1 MATSPN
7 ETELPTVTVT
17 AQALKPNRE
26 ITGPFGS
33 SVSTAIPEVTAPAQ
47 TGMAAVQTD
56 GPRVSVTDDT
66 VKGDRGFSE
75 ARQARDARALRED
88 SGILV
93 GIGAAINT
101 WDTTRLIKRLGR
113 PTFEDDTP
121 INQHEYLEN
130 TPIVLTEDER
140 EYFLDVGRGVKSAQY
155 AMDQII
161 DRRQAAAVVGD
172 HPIVGLA
179 TAFVDPLWL
188 AVPPAL
194 RLGKT
199 APKVGRAISGASAG
213 ALAAG
218 VTATGEGP
226 VSDTE
231 IALSLVLNSAVGAAL
246 YKPGKGLVRADADFP
261 TKAVDDALAA
271 AEHGAQAAM
280 KPRYRLVEPEKWE
293 EVDIPEQPAKFEFQ
307 EIRSPELDNAKP
319 GYSYKNKK
327 FSVEFDNPLDKA
339 AYILAGK
346 GESKAHQAIL
356 DWAMQ
361 VSGLTDAQLISRG
374 EAIRADL
381 KARAKTSPGGKLHA
395 GPSPLEYKP
404 RVKRVKIADAVPA
417 RKERRKVA
425 DAKWEEVPQELQ
437 PGAVNTEPKAVVQ
450 AVETA
455 LVQESRARG
464 LGAKL
469 MWNMHKTMQ
478 SFGAVGK
485 KVADILYD
493 NNSDL
498 GITSVEA
505 HREAILSNLRTKQF
519 EYEDLLRQEMAAQG
533 ASLWKMVNPLTSRE
547 AYATQARIERE
558 VQRELFRREQF
569 QRQGTPLTRDGV
581 NPKIAAMADKLD
593 ELHKS
598 ALAEMKA
605 AGVDGAENVLERAG
619 YMNRKWNSAKIDD
632 TITRLEKLGLT
643 REQAHAK
650 VVGLVSLALRRA
662 NSMDRKLADQVG
674 QAIVDRALRKGYF
687 EDSVFNAPAGEG
699 QLKELRDI
707 LKEAKM
713 PHDDIERAL
722 NVLRVASDDAGKAGY
737 MKHRMD
743 LDYRAT
749 MRIGSENI
757 SIMDLIDSRVST
769 IVDQYVQQVAT
780 NAAFARKGLRKRSDI
795 EALREEL
802 LHDVPLERRKEAAE
816 LFDNT
821 IAHYRG
827 DPAGAKVNDKFR
839 LMQSYG
845 RAISLAWSGL
855 WQMTEYATA
864 MGEYGLAKTLK
875 YAVQEIP
882 GFKSLMK
889 PDRDTA
895 RSLNTVLADHS
906 SASLRLR
913 PFIARFE
920 DGYEMDVGNALQLS
934 AQSWG
939 QMIPY
944 ANAMKFVHH
953 HQARIVGNLIL
964 DRVEQA
970 AHGNAKARE
979 ALAKYGLGLHVMD
992 KLAAEIKAKGFDV
1005 DRWDDAIWAEVRPAF
1020 AKMMDAA
1027 VLKGRLGDIPA
1038 FAAFDPVGKFVFTY
1052 RTFALTAHNK
1062 VLAGGIERNGAAAVG
1077 LVLMYQMPL
1086 ALAAVQAQS
1095 VIRGEGVL
1103 ESDDLVKKALGQMG
1117 GLGLFSEPL
1126 KWATG
1131 ESNAVGAPGLIPID
1145 RGVKL
1150 FKSGINLDT
1159 EQGASTA
1166 LTMLPVI
1173 SAVPFIR
1180 GMAQQIKE

>member
-1 MATSPN
+1 MGTTQN
-7 ETELPTVTVT
+7 VT
-17 AQALKPNRE
+17 APAIKLDRK

-33 SVSTAIPEVTAPAQ
+33 SVNTAIPEVTDPALL
-47 TGMAAVQTD
+47 GGAVQSD
-56 GPRVSVTDDT
+56 GPRVSVTDET
-66 VKGDRGFSE
+66 VKGDRGFAE
-75 ARQARDARALRED
+75 ARQARDARAQRED
-88 SGILV
+88 SGILA

-101 WDTTRLIKRLGR
+101 WDTTRLIKRIGR
-113 PTFEDDTP
+113 PTFDYDTP
-121 INQHEYLEN
+121 INQHEYLEH
-130 TPIVLTEDER
+130 TPLVLTEDER

-155 AMDQII
+155 AMDQIT
-161 DRRQAAAVVGD
+161 DRRQAAAVLGD
-172 HPIVGLA
+172 HPVVGLA
-179 TAFVDPLWL
+179 TSFADPLWL
-188 AVPPAL
+188 VVPPAM
-194 RLGKT
+194 RLGKV
-199 APKVGRAISGASAG
+199 APKVGRVISGVAAG
-213 ALAAG
+213 ALGAG
-218 VTATGEGP
+218 VTAAGEGP

-231 IALSLVLNSAVGAAL
+231 IALSLVLNSAAGAAL

-261 TKAVDDALAA
+261 TKAVDDVLAA
-271 AEHGAQAAM
+271 AEQGAQASV

-319 GYSYKNKK
+319 GYSYKGKK
-327 FSVEFDNPLDKA
+327 FAVEFDNPLDKA
-339 AYILAGK
+339 AYIAAGNSN
-346 GESKAHQAIL
+346 SKANQAIL
-356 DWAMQ
+356 DWAVQ
-361 VSGLTDAQLISRG
+361 TSGLTEAQLIGRG

-381 KARAKTSPGGKLHA
+381 KVRAKSSPEGKISA
-395 GPSPLEYKP
+395 GPSPFEFKP
-404 RVKRVKIADAVPA
+404 RVKQVKVADAVPA
-417 RKERRKVA
+417 RKERRKVQ
-425 DAKWEEVPQELQ
+425 DAKWEEVPKELQ
-437 PGAVNTEPKAVVQ
+437 PGAVNTDPAKVVAAVD
-450 AVETA
+450 TA
-455 LVQESRARG
+455 LGQESRARG

-478 SFGAVGK
+478 GFGAVGK

-498 GITSVEA
+498 GITSMES
-505 HREAILSNLRTKQF
+505 HREAILSNLRTHQF
-519 EYEDLLRQEMAAQG
+519 EYEDMMRQAMSAEG

-547 AYATQARIERE
+547 AYAVQGRIERE
-558 VQRELFRREQF
+558 VQRELFRREQLT
-569 QRQGTPLTRDGV
+569 RQGSPITTEGV
-581 NPKIAAMADKLD
+581 KPAIAAMADKLD
-593 ELHKS
+593 ELHKK

-605 AGVDGAENVLERAG
+605 AGVEGAENVLERPG
-619 YMNRKWNSAKIDD
+619 YLNRKWNSAKIDD

-643 REQAHAK
+643 REQARAK
-650 VVGLVSLALRRA
+650 VNGLVSLALRRA
-662 NSMDRKLADQVG
+662 NSMDTKLADKVG

-707 LKEAKM
+707 LKESKM
-713 PHDDIERAL
+713 PHDEIERAL

-749 MRIGSENI
+749 VRVGDESI
-757 SIMDLIDSRVST
+757 SIMDLIDGRVST

-780 NAAFARKGLRKRSDI
+780 NSAFARKGLRKRSDI

-802 LHDVPLERRKEAAE
+802 LHDVPLEQRKEAAE

-839 LMQSYG
+839 LLQSYG
-845 RAISLAWSGL
+845 RTISLAWSGL

-882 GFKSLMK
+882 GFKSLMR
-889 PDRDTA
+889 PDRKTA
-895 RSLNTVLADHS
+895 SSLNNVLAEHS
-906 SASLRLR
+906 SASMRLR

-920 DGYEMDVGNALQLS
+920 DGYEMDMGNALQLS
-934 AQSWG
+934 AQQWG
-939 QMIPY
+939 NMVPY

-953 HQARIVGNLIL
+953 HQASVVGNLIL
-964 DRVEQA
+964 DRLELA
-970 AHGNAKARE
+970 ANGNTKARE
-979 ALAKYGLGLHVMD
+979 ALAKYGIESPVMD

-1005 DRWDDAIWAEVRPAF
+1005 DAWDDAVWASVRPAF
-1020 AKMMDAA
+1020 WKMMDAS

-1038 FAAFDPVGKFVFTY
+1038 FAAFDPVGKFIFTY
-1052 RTFALTAHNK
+1052 RTFVLAAHNK
-1062 VLAGGIERNGAAAVG
+1062 VLAGGLERNGAAAVG
-1077 LVLMYQMPL
+1077 LMLMYQMPL

-1095 VIRGEGVL
+1095 VINGGGVL
-1103 ESDDLVKKALGQMG
+1103 SSDDLVKKAVGQMG
-1117 GLGLFSEPL
+1117 GIGMFSEPF

-1131 ESNAVGAPGLIPID
+1131 ESNSVGAPGLIPID

-1150 FKSGINLDT
+1150 FQSAANLDAA
-1159 EQGASTA
+1159 QGGSTA
-1166 LTMLPVI
+1166 LTMMPVI

>member
-1 MATSPN
+1 MATTPN
-7 ETELPTVTVT
+7 VTELPTVTAT
-17 AQALKPNRE
+17 ATALKPNRE

-33 SVSTAIPEVTAPAQ
+33 SVNTAIPEVTDPALL
-47 TGMAAVQTD
+47 GGAVKSD
-56 GPRVSVTDDT
+56 GHRVPVTDET

-75 ARQARDARALRED
+75 ARQARDARAQRED
-88 SGILV
+88 SGILA
-93 GIGAAINT
+93 GIGAAVNT
-101 WDTTRLIKRLGR
+101 WDTARLIKRLGR
-113 PTFEDDTP
+113 PTFDGDTP
-121 INQHEYLEN
+121 INQHEYLEH
-130 TPIVLTEDER
+130 TPLVLTEDER

-155 AMDQII
+155 AMDQIT
-161 DRRQAAAVVGD
+161 DRRQAAAVLGD
-172 HPIVGLA
+172 HPVVGLA
-179 TAFVDPLWL
+179 TSFADPLWL
-188 AVPPAL
+188 AVPPAV
-194 RLGKT
+194 RFGKV
-199 APKVGRAISGASAG
+199 APVAGRVISGVTAG
-213 ALAAG
+213 ALGAG
-218 VTATGEGP
+218 VTAAGEGP

-231 IALSLVLNSAVGAAL
+231 IALSLVLNSAAGAAL
-246 YKPGKGLVRADADFP
+246 YKPGKGLVRADTDFP
-261 TKAVDDALAA
+261 NKAVDDVLAA
-271 AEHGAQAAM
+271 AEKGAQASV

-319 GYSYKNKK
+319 GYSYQDKK
-327 FSVEFDNPLDKA
+327 FAVEFDNPLDKA
-339 AYILAGK
+339 AYIVAGK
-346 GESKAHQAIL
+346 GKSKAHQAIL
-356 DWAMQ
+356 DWAVR
-361 VSGLTDAQLISRG
+361 VSGLTEAQLIARG

-381 KARAKTSPGGKLHA
+381 KARAKSSPEGKISA
-395 GPSPLEYKP
+395 GPSPFKYKP
-404 RVKRVKIADAVPA
+404 RVQRVKVADAVPA
-417 RKERRKVA
+417 RKERRKVQ

-455 LVQESRARG
+455 LGQESRARG

-469 MWNMHKTMQ
+469 MWNLHKTMQ
-478 SFGAVGK
+478 GFGAVGK

-498 GITSVEA
+498 GITSVES

-533 ASLWKMVNPLTSRE
+533 ASLWKMLNPFTSRE
-547 AYATQARIERE
+547 AYAVQARIERE

-569 QRQGTPLTRDGV
+569 QRQGIPLTTEGV

-593 ELHKS
+593 ELHKQ

-605 AGVDGAENVLERAG
+605 AGVEGAENVLERAG
-619 YMNRKWNSAKIDD
+619 YMNRKWSSAKIDD
-632 TITRLEKLGLT
+632 TIARLVKQGLT

-650 VVGLVSLALRRA
+650 VTGLVSLALRRA
-662 NSMDRKLADQVG
+662 NSMDQKLADQVG

-687 EDSVFNAPAGEG
+687 EDAVFNAPAGEG

-707 LKEAKM
+707 LKESKM
-713 PHDDIERAL
+713 PHDEIERAL

-780 NAAFARKGLRKRSDI
+780 NSAFARKGLRKRSDI

-802 LHDVPLERRKEAAE
+802 LHDVPLEKRKEAAD

-821 IAHYRG
+821 VAHYRG

-839 LMQSYG
+839 LLQSYG
-845 RAISLAWSGL
+845 RTISLAWSGL

-864 MGEYGLAKTLK
+864 IGEYGLAKTLK
-875 YAVQEIP
+875 YAAQEIP
-882 GFKSLMK
+882 GFKSLMR

-895 RSLNTVLADHS
+895 RSLNNVLAEHS
-906 SASLRLR
+906 SASMRLR

-920 DGYEMDVGNALQLS
+920 DGYEMDMGNALQLS

-939 QMIPY
+939 QMVPY

-953 HQARIVGNLIL
+953 HQARVVGNLIL
-964 DRVEQA
+964 DRVEMA
-970 AHGNAKARE
+970 AKGNTKARE
-979 ALAKYGLGLHVMD
+979 ALEKYGLGLHVMD

-1005 DRWDDAIWAEVRPAF
+1005 DQWDDAVWAEVRPAF

-1038 FAAFDPVGKFVFTY
+1038 FAAFDPVGKFIFTY
-1052 RTFALTAHNK
+1052 RTFVLAAHNK
-1062 VLAGGIERNGAAAVG
+1062 VLAGGLERNGAAAVG

-1095 VIRGEGVL
+1095 VIRGEGTL
-1103 ESDDLVKKALGQMG
+1103 DSDDLVKKAIGQMG

-1150 FKSGINLDT
+1150 FQSGINLDAG
-1159 EQGASTA
+1159 QGASTA

-1173 SAVPFIR
+1173 SAIPFIR

>member
-1 MATSPN
+1 MATTPN

-17 AQALKPNRE
+17 APALKPNRE

-33 SVSTAIPEVTAPAQ
+33 SVNTAIPEVTDPALL
-47 TGMAAVQTD
+47 GGAVQSD
-56 GPRVSVTDDT
+56 GPRVSVTDET

-75 ARQARDARALRED
+75 ARQARDARAQRED

-101 WDTTRLIKRLGR
+101 WDTTRLVKRLGR
-113 PTFEDDTP
+113 PTFDDDTP

-130 TPIVLTEDER
+130 TPLVLTEDER

-155 AMDQII
+155 AMDQIT
-161 DRRQAAAVVGD
+161 DRRQAVAVMGD
-172 HPIVGLA
+172 HPVVGLVTSFA
-179 TAFVDPLWL
+179 DPLWL

-194 RLGKT
+194 RLGKV
-199 APKVGRAISGASAG
+199 APKAGRVISGVTAG
-213 ALAAG
+213 ALGAG
-218 VTATGEGP
+218 VTAAGEGP

-231 IALSLVLNSAVGAAL
+231 IALSLVLNSAAGAAL

-261 TKAVDDALAA
+261 TKAVDDVLAA
-271 AEHGAQAAM
+271 AEQGAQASV
-280 KPRYRLVEPEKWE
+280 KPRYRLVEAEKWE

-319 GYSYKNKK
+319 GYSYQSKK
-327 FSVEFDNPLDKA
+327 FAVEFDNPLDKA
-339 AYILAGK
+339 AYIVAGK
-346 GESKAHQAIL
+346 SKAHQAIL
-356 DWAMQ
+356 DWAVQ
-361 VSGLTDAQLISRG
+361 TSGLTEAQLIGRG

-381 KARAKTSPGGKLHA
+381 KVRAKSSPEGKISA
-395 GPSPLEYKP
+395 GPSPFEFKP
-404 RVKRVKIADAVPA
+404 RVKQVKVADAVPA
-417 RKERRKVA
+417 RKERRKVQ

-455 LVQESRARG
+455 LGQESRARG

-469 MWNMHKTMQ
+469 MYNMHKTMQ
-478 SFGAVGK
+478 GFGAVGK

-493 NNSDL
+493 NNSDP
-498 GITSVEA
+498 GITSVES

-519 EYEDLLRQEMAAQG
+519 EYEDLMRQEMAAQG
-533 ASLWKMVNPLTSRE
+533 ASLFKMVNPLTSRE
-547 AYATQARIERE
+547 AYAVQARIERE

-569 QRQGTPLTRDGV
+569 QRQGLPLTTEGV

-593 ELHKS
+593 ELHKQ
-598 ALAEMKA
+598 ALSEMKA
-605 AGVDGAENVLERAG
+605 AGVEGAENVLERAG

-632 TITRLEKLGLT
+632 TIARLEKQGLT

-650 VVGLVSLALRRA
+650 VTGLVSLALRRA
-662 NSMDRKLADQVG
+662 NSMDKKLADQVG

-707 LKEAKM
+707 LKESKM
-713 PHDDIERAL
+713 PHDEIERAL

-780 NAAFARKGLRKRSDI
+780 NSAFARKGLRKRSDI

-802 LHDVPLERRKEAAE
+802 LHDVPMEKRKEAAD

-821 IAHYRG
+821 MAYYRG

-839 LMQSYG
+839 LLQSYG
-845 RAISLAWSGL
+845 RTISLAWSGL
-855 WQMTEYATA
+855 WQMIEYAIA
-864 MGEYGLAKTLK
+864 MCEYGLVKTLK
-875 YAVQEIP
+875 YAAQEMP
-882 GFKSLMK
+882 GFKSLMR
-889 PDRDTA
+889 PDRETA
-895 RSLNTVLADHS
+895 RSLNNVLAEHS

-920 DGYEMDVGNALQLS
+920 DGYEMDMGNALQLS

-939 QMIPY
+939 QMVPY

-953 HQARIVGNLIL
+953 HQARVVGNLIL
-964 DRVEQA
+964 DRVEMA
-970 AHGNAKARE
+970 AKGNTKARE
-979 ALAKYGLGLHVMD
+979 ALEKYGLGLHVMD

-1005 DRWDDAIWAEVRPAF
+1005 DQWDDAVWAEVRPAF
-1020 AKMMDAA
+1020 AKMMDAS

-1038 FAAFDPVGKFVFTY
+1038 FAAFDPVGKFIFTY
-1052 RTFALTAHNK
+1052 RTFVLVAHNK
-1062 VLAGGIERNGAAAVG
+1062 VLAGGLERNGAAAVG

-1103 ESDDLVKKALGQMG
+1103 ESDDLVKKAIGQMG

-1150 FKSGINLDT
+1150 FQSGINLDA

-1166 LTMLPVI
+1166 LTMMPVI

>member
-1 MATSPN
+1 M
-7 ETELPTVTVT
+7 ETLPTVNVT
-17 AQALKPNRE
+17 AKAMPAVDTNIR
-26 ITGPFGS
+26 GPFGS
-33 SVSTAIPEVTAPAQ
+33 
-47 TGMAAVQTD
+47 AVQGPIPDVPEPAFGSEVAAQD
-56 GPRVSVTDDT
+56 GPRVPGAAAFTDT
-66 VKGDRGFSE
+66 GAG
-75 ARQARDARALRED
+75 ARADRAMRED
-88 SGILV
+88 SSILV
-93 GIGAAINT
+93 GIGAAITT

-113 PTFEDDTP
+113 PTFDEDTP
-121 INQHEYLEN
+121 INQYEAFEHVD
-130 TPIVLTEDER
+130 IVLTDDER
-140 EYFLDVGRGVKSAQY
+140 EYVQKVGKGIKSFPW
-155 AMDQII
+155 AMEQVR
-161 DRRQAAAVVGD
+161 DRRMAASVLGD
-172 HPIVGLA
+172 HEVAGIA
-179 TAFVDPLWL
+179 TSFIDPMWL
-188 AVPPAL
+188 VVPSAPAL
-194 RLGKT
+194 RLKN
-199 APKVGRAISGASAG
+199 APRLSRVASGVLAG
-213 ALAAG
+213 ALGAA
-218 VTATGEGP
+218 VTAAGEGP
-226 VSDTE
+226 VSDQE
-231 IALSLVLNSAVGAAL
+231 IALSFVLNSAAGAAF
-246 YKPGKGLVRADADFP
+246 YKPGKGFVKAADDFP
-261 TKAVDDALAA
+261 TKAVDDVLAA
-271 AEHGAQAAM
+271 AEQSTAAAQ

-319 GYSYKNKK
+319 GYSYQSKK
-327 FSVEFDNPLDKA
+327 FAVEFENPLDKA

-346 GESKAHQAIL
+346 GESNARQAIL
-356 DWAMQ
+356 DWAVQ
-361 VSGLTDAQLISRG
+361 TSGLTEQQLIRRG

-381 KARAKTSPGGKLHA
+381 KVRAKSSPEGKINA
-395 GPSPLEYKP
+395 GPSPFEFKP
-404 RVKRVKIADAVPA
+404 RVKQVKVADAVPA
-417 RKERRKVA
+417 SKARRKVQ

-437 PGAVNTEPKAVVQ
+437 PGAVNTDHAKVVAAVD
-450 AVETA
+450 TA
-455 LVQESRARG
+455 LSQESRSRG

-478 SFGAVGK
+478 GFGTVGK

-498 GITSVEA
+498 GITSMES
-505 HREAILSNLRTKQF
+505 HREAILSNLRTQQF
-519 EYEDLLRQEMAAQG
+519 EYEDMMRQAMAAEG

-547 AYATQARIERE
+547 AYAVQARIERE

-569 QRQGTPLTRDGV
+569 TRQGIPITTEGV
-581 NPKIAAMADKLD
+581 KPAIAAMADKLD
-593 ELHKS
+593 ELHKK

-605 AGVDGAENVLERAG
+605 AGVEGAENVLERPG
-619 YMNRKWNSAKIDD
+619 YLNRKWNSAKIDN
-632 TITRLEKLGLT
+632 TIERLEKLGLS

-650 VVGLVSLALRRA
+650 VTGLVSLALRRA
-662 NSMDRKLADQVG
+662 NSMDAKIADQVG

-687 EDSVFNAPAGEG
+687 EDSVFNAPAGDG

-707 LKEAKM
+707 LKESKM
-713 PHDDIERAL
+713 PHDEIERAM

-749 MRIGSENI
+749 MRIGGEDFSV
-757 SIMDLIDSRVST
+757 MDLIDGRVST

-780 NAAFARKGLRKRSDI
+780 NSAFARKGLRKRSDI
-795 EALREEL
+795 GALREEL

-839 LMQSYG
+839 LLQSYG
-845 RAISLAWSGL
+845 RTISLAWSGL
-855 WQMTEYATA
+855 WQLTEYATA

-875 YAVQEIP
+875 YAAQEMP
-882 GFKSLMK
+882 GFKQLMK

-895 RSLNTVLADHS
+895 RSLNNVLAEHS

-920 DGYEMDVGNALQLS
+920 DGYEMDMGNAMQLS
-934 AQSWG
+934 AQQWG
-939 QMIPY
+939 HMVPY

-953 HQARIVGNLIL
+953 HQARVVGNLIL
-964 DRVEQA
+964 DRLELA
-970 AHGNAKARE
+970 AKGNTKARK
-979 ALAKYGLGLHVMD
+979 ALAKYGIESPVMD

-1005 DRWDDAIWAEVRPAF
+1005 DAWDDAVWASVRPAF
-1020 AKMMDAA
+1020 GKMMDVS

-1038 FAAFDPVGKFVFTY
+1038 FAAFDPVGKFIFTY
-1052 RTFALTAHNK
+1052 RTFVLTAHNK
-1062 VLAGGIERNGAAAVG
+1062 VLAGGLERNGAAAVG
-1077 LVLMYQMPL
+1077 LALMYQLPL

-1095 VIRGEGVL
+1095 VIRGEGAL
-1103 ESDDLVKKALGQMG
+1103 EGDALVKKALGQMG

-1131 ESNAVGAPGLIPID
+1131 ESNSVGAPGLIPID

-1150 FKSGINLDT
+1150 FQSATNLDA

-1166 LTMLPVI
+1166 LTMMPVV

>member
-1 MATSPN
+1 MATAQN
-7 ETELPTVTVT
+7 VT
-17 AQALKPNRE
+17 APALKLDRK

-33 SVSTAIPEVTAPAQ
+33 SVNTGIPEVTAPALFGGAMQ
-47 TGMAAVQTD
+47 SD
-56 GPRVSVTDDT
+56 GPPVSVTDET

-75 ARQARDARALRED
+75 ARQARDARAQRED
-88 SGILV
+88 SGIMV

-113 PTFEDDTP
+113 PTFDDDTP

-130 TPIVLTEDER
+130 TPLVLTEDER

-155 AMDQII
+155 AMGQIT
-161 DRRQAAAVVGD
+161 DRRQAAAVMGD
-172 HPIVGLA
+172 HPVVGLA
-179 TAFVDPLWL
+179 TSFADPLWL

-194 RLGKT
+194 RLGKV
-199 APKVGRAISGASAG
+199 APKVGRVISGVTAG
-213 ALAAG
+213 ALGAG
-218 VTATGEGP
+218 VTAAGEGP

-231 IALSLVLNSAVGAAL
+231 IALSLVLNSAAGAAL

-261 TKAVDDALAA
+261 TKAVDDVLAA
-271 AEHGAQAAM
+271 AEQGAQASV

-319 GYSYKNKK
+319 GYSYQGKK
-327 FSVEFDNPLDKA
+327 FAVEFDNQLDKA
-339 AYILAGK
+339 AYIVAGNSN
-346 GESKAHQAIL
+346 SKANQAIL
-356 DWAMQ
+356 DWAVQ
-361 VSGLTDAQLISRG
+361 TSGLTEAQLIGRG

-381 KARAKTSPGGKLHA
+381 RVRAKSSPEGKISA
-395 GPSPLEYKP
+395 GPSPFEFKP
-404 RVKRVKIADAVPA
+404 RVKQVKVADAVPS
-417 RKERRKVA
+417 RKERRKVQ

-455 LVQESRARG
+455 LGQESRARG

-478 SFGAVGK
+478 GFGAVGK

-493 NNSDL
+493 NNADL
-498 GITSVEA
+498 GITSVES

-519 EYEDLLRQEMAAQG
+519 EYEDLMRQEMAAQG
-533 ASLWKMVNPLTSRE
+533 ASLFKMVNPLTSRE
-547 AYATQARIERE
+547 AYAVQARIERE

-569 QRQGTPLTRDGV
+569 QRQGLPLSTDGV

-593 ELHKS
+593 ELHKQ
-598 ALAEMKA
+598 ALSEMKA
-605 AGVDGAENVLERAG
+605 AGVDGADNVLERAG

-632 TITRLEKLGLT
+632 TIARLEKLGLT

-650 VVGLVSLALRRA
+650 VNGLVSLALRRA
-662 NSMDRKLADQVG
+662 NSMDQKLADQVG

-699 QLKELRDI
+699 QLKELRSI
-707 LKEAKM
+707 LKESKM
-713 PHDDIERAL
+713 PDDEIERAL

-749 MRIGSENI
+749 MRVGSENI

-780 NAAFARKGLRKRSDI
+780 NSAFARKGLRKRSDI
-795 EALREEL
+795 EALRDEL
-802 LHDVPLERRKEAAE
+802 LHDVPLEKRKEAAD

-821 IAHYRG
+821 VAHYRG

-839 LMQSYG
+839 LLQSYG
-845 RAISLAWSGL
+845 RTISLAWSGL

-875 YAVQEIP
+875 YASQEIP
-882 GFKSLMK
+882 GFKSLMR
-889 PDRDTA
+889 PDRKTA
-895 RSLNTVLADHS
+895 SSLNNVLAEHS
-906 SASLRLR
+906 SASMRLR

-920 DGYEMDVGNALQLS
+920 DGYEMDMGNALQLS

-939 QMIPY
+939 QIVPY

-953 HQARIVGNLIL
+953 HQADVVGNLIL
-964 DRVEQA
+964 DRVEMA
-970 AHGNAKARE
+970 AKGNTKARE
-979 ALAKYGLGLHVMD
+979 ALEKYGLGLHVMD
-992 KLAAEIKAKGFDV
+992 KLASEIKAKGFDV
-1005 DRWDDAIWAEVRPAF
+1005 DKWDDAVWAEVRPAF

-1027 VLKGRLGDIPA
+1027 VLRGRLGDIPA
-1038 FAAFDPVGKFVFTY
+1038 FAAFDQVGKFIFTY
-1052 RTFALTAHNK
+1052 RTFVLASHNK
-1062 VLAGGIERNGAAAVG
+1062 VLAGGLERNGAAAVG
-1077 LVLMYQMPL
+1077 LVLMYQLPL

-1095 VIRGEGVL
+1095 VINGSGVL
-1103 ESDDLVKKALGQMG
+1103 DSDDLVKKAIGQMG
-1117 GLGLFSEPL
+1117 GLGIFSEPL

-1150 FKSGINLDT
+1150 FQSGVNLDAK
-1159 EQGASTA
+1159 QGASTT
-1166 LTMLPVI
+1166 LTMMPVI

>member
-1 MATSPN
+1 VNA
-7 ETELPTVTVT
+7 
-17 AQALKPNRE
+17 
-26 ITGPFGS
+26 
-33 SVSTAIPEVTAPAQ
+33 AIPEVTAPALL
-47 TGMAAVQTD
+47 GGAVQSD
-56 GPRVSVTDDT
+56 GPPVPVTDET
-66 VKGDRGFSE
+66 VKGDRGFAE
-75 ARQARDARALRED
+75 ARQARDARAQQED
-88 SGILV
+88 SSILA

-113 PTFEDDTP
+113 PTFDDDTP
-121 INQHEYLEN
+121 INQHEYLEH
-130 TPIVLTEDER
+130 TPLVLTEDER

-155 AMDQII
+155 AMEQIT
-161 DRRQAAAVVGD
+161 DRRQAAAVLGD
-172 HPIVGLA
+172 HPVVGLVTSFA
-179 TAFVDPLWL
+179 DPLWL

-194 RLGKT
+194 RLGKV
-199 APKVGRAISGASAG
+199 APKVGRVISGVTAG
-213 ALAAG
+213 ALGAG
-218 VTATGEGP
+218 VTAAGEGP

-231 IALSLVLNSAVGAAL
+231 IALSLVLNSAAGAAL

-261 TKAVDDALAA
+261 TKAVDDVLVA
-271 AEHGAQAAM
+271 AEQGAQAAV

-293 EVDIPEQPAKFEFQ
+293 EVHIPEQPAKFEFQ
-307 EIRSPELDNAKP
+307 EIRSPELDNSKP
-319 GYSYKNKK
+319 GYSYQGKK
-327 FSVEFDNPLDKA
+327 FAVEFDNQLDKA
-339 AYILAGK
+339 AYIVAGNSN
-346 GESKAHQAIL
+346 SKANQAIL
-356 DWAMQ
+356 DWAVQ
-361 VSGLTDAQLISRG
+361 TSGMTEAQLIGRG
-374 EAIRADL
+374 KDIRADL
-381 KARAKTSPGGKLHA
+381 RMRAKSSPDGKISA
-395 GPSPLEYKP
+395 GPSPFEFKP
-404 RVKRVKIADAVPA
+404 RVKQVKVADAVPA
-417 RKERRKVA
+417 RKERRKVQ

-455 LVQESRARG
+455 LGQESRARG
-464 LGAKL
+464 LGSKL

-478 SFGAVGK
+478 GFGDVGK

-498 GITSVEA
+498 GITSVES
-505 HREAILSNLRTKQF
+505 HREAILSGLRTKQF
-519 EYEDLLRQEMAAQG
+519 EYEDLMRQEMAAQG
-533 ASLWKMVNPLTSRE
+533 ASLFKMVNPLTSRE
-547 AYATQARIERE
+547 AYKVQARIERE

-569 QRQGTPLTRDGV
+569 QRQGLPLDTAGV
-581 NPKIAAMADKLD
+581 NQKITAMADKLD
-593 ELHKS
+593 ELHKQ
-598 ALAEMKA
+598 ALSEMKA
-605 AGVDGAENVLERAG
+605 AGVEGADNVLERAG

-632 TITRLEKLGLT
+632 TIARLEKHGLT

-650 VVGLVSLALRRA
+650 VSSLVSLALRRA
-662 NSMDRKLADQVG
+662 NSMDTKLADQVG

-707 LKEAKM
+707 LKESAM
-713 PHDDIERAL
+713 PHDEIERAL

-749 MRIGSENI
+749 MRVGSENI

-780 NAAFARKGLRKRSDI
+780 NSAFARKGLRKRSDI
-795 EALREEL
+795 EALRDEL
-802 LHDVPLERRKEAAE
+802 LHDVPLEKRKEAAD

-839 LMQSYG
+839 LLQSYG
-845 RAISLAWSGL
+845 RTISLAWSGL

-875 YAVQEIP
+875 YAAQEIP
-882 GFKSLMK
+882 GFKSLMR
-889 PDRDTA
+889 PDRKTA
-895 RSLNTVLADHS
+895 SSLNNVLAEHS
-906 SASLRLR
+906 SASMRLR

-920 DGYEMDVGNALQLS
+920 DGYEMDMGNALQLS

-939 QMIPY
+939 QIVPY

-953 HQARIVGNLIL
+953 NQANVVGNLIL
-964 DRVEQA
+964 DRVEMA
-970 AHGNAKARE
+970 AKGNTKARE
-979 ALAKYGLGLHVMD
+979 ALEKYGLGLHVMD

-1005 DRWDDAIWAEVRPAF
+1005 DKWDDAVWAEVRPAF

-1027 VLKGRLGDIPA
+1027 VLRGRLGDIPA
-1038 FAAFDPVGKFVFTY
+1038 FAAFDQVGKFIFTY
-1052 RTFALTAHNK
+1052 RTFVLAAHNK
-1062 VLAGGIERNGAAAVG
+1062 VLAGGLERNGAAAVG
-1077 LVLMYQMPL
+1077 LMLMYQMPL

-1095 VIRGEGVL
+1095 VINGGGVL
-1103 ESDDLVKKALGQMG
+1103 SSDDLVKKAVGQMG
-1117 GLGLFSEPL
+1117 GLGMFSEPF

-1131 ESNAVGAPGLIPID
+1131 ESNSVGAPGLIPVD

-1150 FKSGINLDT
+1150 FQSGINLDA

>member
-1 MATSPN
+1 MATTPN

-17 AQALKPNRE
+17 APALKPNRE

-33 SVSTAIPEVTAPAQ
+33 SVNTAIPEVTDPALL
-47 TGMAAVQTD
+47 GGAAQAD
-56 GPRVSVTDDT
+56 GPRVAVTDET
-66 VKGDRGFSE
+66 VKGYKGFSE
-75 ARQARDARALRED
+75 ARQARDARAQRED
-88 SGILV
+88 SSVLV

-113 PTFEDDTP
+113 PTFDDDTP
-121 INQHEYLEN
+121 INQYEYLEN
-130 TPIVLTEDER
+130 TSLGLTEDER

-155 AMDQII
+155 AINQIT
-161 DRRQAAAVVGD
+161 DRRQAAAVLGD
-172 HPIVGLA
+172 HPVAGLV
-179 TAFVDPLWL
+179 TAFADPLWL
-188 AVPPAL
+188 AVPPAM
-194 RLGKT
+194 RLGRI
-199 APKVGRAISGASAG
+199 APVAGRAVSGAAAG
-213 ALAAG
+213 ALGAG
-218 VTATGEGP
+218 VTAAGEGP

-231 IALSLVLNSAVGAAL
+231 IALSLVLNSAAGAAF

-271 AEHGAQAAM
+271 AEQGAQAAV

-307 EIRSPELDNAKP
+307 EIRSLELDNANP
-319 GYSYKNKK
+319 GYSYQNKR
-327 FSVEFDNPLDKA
+327 FAVEFDNQLDKA
-339 AYILAGK
+339 AYIVAGNGK
-346 GESKAHQAIL
+346 SKAHQAIL
-356 DWAMQ
+356 DWAVQ
-361 VSGLTDAQLISRG
+361 TSGLTEAQLIGRG

-381 KARAKTSPGGKLHA
+381 KVRAKSSPEGRISA
-395 GPSPLEYKP
+395 GPSPFEFKP
-404 RVKRVKIADAVPA
+404 RVKRVQVADAVPA
-417 RKERRKVA
+417 RKERRKVQ

-437 PGAVNTEPKAVVQ
+437 PGVVSTEPKAVVQ

-455 LVQESRARG
+455 LGQESRARG

-478 SFGAVGK
+478 GFGAAGK

-519 EYEDLLRQEMAAQG
+519 EYEDLVRQEMAAQG
-533 ASLWKMVNPLTSRE
+533 ASLWKMVNPFTSRE
-547 AYATQARIERE
+547 AYAVQARIERE

-569 QRQGTPLTRDGV
+569 QRQGLPLTTEGV

-593 ELHKS
+593 ELHKK
-598 ALAEMKA
+598 ALSEMKA
-605 AGVDGAENVLERAG
+605 AGVEGAENVLERAG

-632 TITRLEKLGLT
+632 TIARLEKQGLT

-650 VVGLVSLALRRA
+650 VTGLVSLALRRA
-662 NSMDRKLADQVG
+662 NSMDQKLADQVG
-674 QAIVDRALRKGYF
+674 QAIVDRAMRKGYF

-707 LKEAKM
+707 LKESKM
-713 PHDDIERAL
+713 PHDEIERAL
-722 NVLRVASDDAGKAGY
+722 NVLRVASDDVGKAGY

-780 NAAFARKGLRKRSDI
+780 NSAFARKGLRKRSDI
-795 EALREEL
+795 EALRDEL
-802 LHDVPLERRKEAAE
+802 LHDVPMERRREAAE

-821 IAHYRG
+821 VAHYRG

-839 LMQSYG
+839 LLQSYG
-845 RAISLAWSGL
+845 RTISLAWSGL

-864 MGEYGLAKTLK
+864 MGEYGLVKTLK
-875 YAVQEIP
+875 YAAQEIP

-895 RSLNTVLADHS
+895 RSLNNVLAEHS
-906 SASLRLR
+906 MASLRLR

-920 DGYEMDVGNALQLS
+920 DGYEMDMGNALQLS
-934 AQSWG
+934 AQTWG
-939 QMIPY
+939 HMVPY
-944 ANAMKFVHH
+944 ANAMKYVHH
-953 HQARIVGNLIL
+953 HQARVVGNLIL
-964 DRVEQA
+964 DRVELA
-970 AHGNAKARE
+970 AKGNSKARE
-979 ALAKYGLGLHVMD
+979 ALAKYGLESPVMD

-1005 DRWDDAIWAEVRPAF
+1005 DRWDDAVWAEVRPAF
-1020 AKMMDAA
+1020 AKMMDAS
-1027 VLKGRLGDIPA
+1027 VLKGRLGDVPA
-1038 FAAFDPVGKFVFTY
+1038 FAAFDPLGKFIFTY
-1052 RTFALTAHNK
+1052 RTFVLAAHNK
-1062 VLAGGIERNGAAAVG
+1062 VLAGGLERNGAAAVG
-1077 LVLMYQMPL
+1077 LVLMYQLPL

-1095 VIRGEGVL
+1095 VIRGEGTL
-1103 ESDDLVKKALGQMG
+1103 DSDDLVKKAIGQMS

-1126 KWATG
+1126 KWTTG
-1131 ESNAVGAPGLIPID
+1131 ESNAVGAPGLIPLD

-1150 FKSGINLDT
+1150 FQSGINLDA

-1166 LTMLPVI
+1166 LTMMPVI

>member
-1 MATSPN
+1 MATTPN

-17 AQALKPNRE
+17 APALKPNRE

-33 SVSTAIPEVTAPAQ
+33 SVNTAIPEVTDPALL
-47 TGMAAVQTD
+47 GGAVQSD
-56 GPRVSVTDDT
+56 GPRVSVTDET

-75 ARQARDARALRED
+75 ARQARDARAQRED

-113 PTFEDDTP
+113 PTFDDDTP

-130 TPIVLTEDER
+130 TPLVLTEDER

-155 AMDQII
+155 AMDQIT
-161 DRRQAAAVVGD
+161 DRRQAAAVMGD
-172 HPIVGLA
+172 HPVVGLA
-179 TAFVDPLWL
+179 TSFADPLWL

-194 RLGKT
+194 RLGKV
-199 APKVGRAISGASAG
+199 APKAGRVISGVTAG
-213 ALAAG
+213 ALGAG
-218 VTATGEGP
+218 VTAAGEGP

-231 IALSLVLNSAVGAAL
+231 IALSLVLNSAAGAAL

-261 TKAVDDALAA
+261 TKAVDDVLAA
-271 AEHGAQAAM
+271 AEQGAQASV
-280 KPRYRLVEPEKWE
+280 KPRYRLVEAEKWE

-319 GYSYKNKK
+319 GYSYQSKK
-327 FSVEFDNPLDKA
+327 FAVEFDNPLDKA
-339 AYILAGK
+339 AYIVAGK
-346 GESKAHQAIL
+346 SKAHQAIL
-356 DWAMQ
+356 DWAVQ
-361 VSGLTDAQLISRG
+361 TSGLTEAQLIGRG

-381 KARAKTSPGGKLHA
+381 KVRAKSSPEGKISA
-395 GPSPLEYKP
+395 GPSPFEFKP
-404 RVKRVKIADAVPA
+404 RVKQVKVADAVPA
-417 RKERRKVA
+417 RKERRKVQ

-455 LVQESRARG
+455 LGQESRARG

-478 SFGAVGK
+478 GFGAAGK

-498 GITSVEA
+498 GITSMES

-519 EYEDLLRQEMAAQG
+519 EYEDLMRQEMAAQG
-533 ASLWKMVNPLTSRE
+533 ASLFKMVNPLTSRE
-547 AYATQARIERE
+547 AYAVQARIERE

-569 QRQGTPLTRDGV
+569 QRQGLPLTTEGV

-593 ELHKS
+593 ELHKQ
-598 ALAEMKA
+598 ALSEMKA
-605 AGVDGAENVLERAG
+605 AGVEGAENVLERAG

-632 TITRLEKLGLT
+632 TIARLEKQGLT

-650 VVGLVSLALRRA
+650 VTGLVSLALRRA
-662 NSMDRKLADQVG
+662 NSMDKKLADQVG

-707 LKEAKM
+707 LKESKM
-713 PHDDIERAL
+713 PHDEIERAL

-780 NAAFARKGLRKRSDI
+780 NSAFARKGLRKRSDI

-802 LHDVPLERRKEAAE
+802 LHDVPMEKRKEAAD

-821 IAHYRG
+821 VAHYRG

-839 LMQSYG
+839 LLQSYG
-845 RAISLAWSGL
+845 RTISLAWSGL

-875 YAVQEIP
+875 YAAQEMP
-882 GFKSLMK
+882 GFKSLMR
-889 PDRDTA
+889 PDRETA
-895 RSLNTVLADHS
+895 RSLNNVLAEHS

-920 DGYEMDVGNALQLS
+920 DGYEMDMGNALQLS

-939 QMIPY
+939 QMVPY

-953 HQARIVGNLIL
+953 HQARVVGNLIL
-964 DRVEQA
+964 DRVEMA
-970 AHGNAKARE
+970 AKGNTKARE
-979 ALAKYGLGLHVMD
+979 ALEKYGLGLHVMD

-1005 DRWDDAIWAEVRPAF
+1005 DQWDDAVWAEVRPAF
-1020 AKMMDAA
+1020 AKMMDAS

-1038 FAAFDPVGKFVFTY
+1038 FAAFDPVGKFIFTY
-1052 RTFALTAHNK
+1052 RTFVLTAHNK
-1062 VLAGGIERNGAAAVG
+1062 VLAGGLERNGAAAVG

-1095 VIRGEGVL
+1095 VIRGEGAL
-1103 ESDDLVKKALGQMG
+1103 ESDDLVKKAIGQMG

-1150 FKSGINLDT
+1150 FQSGINLDA

-1166 LTMLPVI
+1166 LTMMPVI

>member
-1 MATSPN
+1 MATTPN

-17 AQALKPNRE
+17 APALKPNRE

-33 SVSTAIPEVTAPAQ
+33 SVNTAIPEVTDPALL
-47 TGMAAVQTD
+47 GGAVQSD
-56 GPRVSVTDDT
+56 GPRVCVTDET

-75 ARQARDARALRED
+75 ARQARDARAQRED

-101 WDTTRLIKRLGR
+101 WDTTRLVKRLGR
-113 PTFEDDTP
+113 PTFDDDTP

-130 TPIVLTEDER
+130 TPLVLTEDER

-155 AMDQII
+155 AMDQIT
-161 DRRQAAAVVGD
+161 DRRQAVAVMGD
-172 HPIVGLA
+172 HPVVGLVTSFA
-179 TAFVDPLWL
+179 DPLWL

-194 RLGKT
+194 RLGKV
-199 APKVGRAISGASAG
+199 APKAGRVISGVTAG
-213 ALAAG
+213 ALGAG
-218 VTATGEGP
+218 VTAAGEGP

-231 IALSLVLNSAVGAAL
+231 IALSLVLNSAAGAAL

-261 TKAVDDALAA
+261 TKAVDDVLAA
-271 AEHGAQAAM
+271 AEQGAQASV
-280 KPRYRLVEPEKWE
+280 KPRYRLVEAEKWE

-319 GYSYKNKK
+319 GYSYQSKK
-327 FSVEFDNPLDKA
+327 FAVEFDNPLDKA
-339 AYILAGK
+339 AYIVAGK
-346 GESKAHQAIL
+346 SKAHQAIL
-356 DWAMQ
+356 DWAVQ
-361 VSGLTDAQLISRG
+361 TSGLTEAQLIGRG

-381 KARAKTSPGGKLHA
+381 KVRAKSSPEGKISA
-395 GPSPLEYKP
+395 GPSPFEFKP
-404 RVKRVKIADAVPA
+404 RVKQVKVADAVPA
-417 RKERRKVA
+417 RKERRKVQ

-455 LVQESRARG
+455 LGQESRARG

-469 MWNMHKTMQ
+469 MYNMHKTMQ
-478 SFGAVGK
+478 GFGAVGK

-493 NNSDL
+493 NNSDP
-498 GITSVEA
+498 GITSVES

-519 EYEDLLRQEMAAQG
+519 EYEDLMRQEMAAQG
-533 ASLWKMVNPLTSRE
+533 ASLFKMVNPLTSRE
-547 AYATQARIERE
+547 AYAVQARIERE

-569 QRQGTPLTRDGV
+569 QRQGLPLTTEGV

-593 ELHKS
+593 ELHKQ
-598 ALAEMKA
+598 ALSEMKA
-605 AGVDGAENVLERAG
+605 AGVEGAENVLERAG

-632 TITRLEKLGLT
+632 TIARLEKQGLT

-650 VVGLVSLALRRA
+650 VTGLVSLALRRA
-662 NSMDRKLADQVG
+662 NSMDKKLADQVG

-707 LKEAKM
+707 LKESKM
-713 PHDDIERAL
+713 PHDEIERAL

-780 NAAFARKGLRKRSDI
+780 NSAFARKGLRKRSDI

-802 LHDVPLERRKEAAE
+802 LHDVPMEKRKEAAD

-821 IAHYRG
+821 MAYYRG

-839 LMQSYG
+839 LLQSYG
-845 RAISLAWSGL
+845 RTISLAWSGL
-855 WQMTEYATA
+855 WQMIEYAIA
-864 MGEYGLAKTLK
+864 MCEYGLVKTLK
-875 YAVQEIP
+875 YAAQEMP
-882 GFKSLMK
+882 GFKSLMR
-889 PDRDTA
+889 PDRETA
-895 RSLNTVLADHS
+895 RSLNNVLAEHS

-920 DGYEMDVGNALQLS
+920 DGYEMDMGNALQLS

-939 QMIPY
+939 QMVPY

-953 HQARIVGNLIL
+953 HQARVVGNLIL
-964 DRVEQA
+964 DRVEMA
-970 AHGNAKARE
+970 AKGNTKARE
-979 ALAKYGLGLHVMD
+979 ALEKYGLGLHVMD

-1005 DRWDDAIWAEVRPAF
+1005 DQWDDAVWAEVRPAF
-1020 AKMMDAA
+1020 AKMMDAS

-1038 FAAFDPVGKFVFTY
+1038 FAAFDPVGKFIFTY
-1052 RTFALTAHNK
+1052 RTFVLVAHNK
-1062 VLAGGIERNGAAAVG
+1062 VLAGGLERNGAAAVG

-1103 ESDDLVKKALGQMG
+1103 ESDDLVKKAIGQMG

-1150 FKSGINLDT
+1150 FQSGINLDA

-1166 LTMLPVI
+1166 LTMMPVI

>member
-1 MATSPN
+1 MAT
-7 ETELPTVTVT
+7 T
-17 AQALKPNRE
+17 KK

-33 SVSTAIPEVTAPAQ
+33 SVNAAIPEVTAPALL
-47 TGMAAVQTD
+47 GGAVQSD
-56 GPRVSVTDDT
+56 GPPIPVTDET
-66 VKGDRGFSE
+66 VKGDLGFAE
-75 ARQARDARALRED
+75 ARQARDARAQQED
-88 SGILV
+88 SSILA

-113 PTFEDDTP
+113 PTFDDDTP
-121 INQHEYLEN
+121 INQHEYLEH
-130 TPIVLTEDER
+130 TPLVLTEDER

-155 AMDQII
+155 AMGQIT
-161 DRRQAAAVVGD
+161 DRRQAAAVLGD
-172 HPIVGLA
+172 HPVVGLA
-179 TAFVDPLWL
+179 TSFADPLWL

-194 RLGKT
+194 RLGKV
-199 APKVGRAISGASAG
+199 APKAGRVISGVAAG
-213 ALAAG
+213 ALGAG
-218 VTATGEGP
+218 VTAAGEGP

-231 IALSLVLNSAVGAAL
+231 IALSLVLNSAAGVAL
-246 YKPGKGLVRADADFP
+246 YKPGNGLVRADADFP
-261 TKAVDDALAA
+261 TKAVDDVLAA
-271 AEHGAQAAM
+271 AEQGAQASV
-280 KPRYRLVEPEKWE
+280 KPRYRLVEPK
-293 EVDIPEQPAKFEFQ
+293 
-307 EIRSPELDNAKP
+307 
-319 GYSYKNKK
+319 
-327 FSVEFDNPLDKA
+327 
-339 AYILAGK
+339 
-346 GESKAHQAIL
+346 
-356 DWAMQ
+356 
-361 VSGLTDAQLISRG
+361 
-374 EAIRADL
+374 
-381 KARAKTSPGGKLHA
+381 
-395 GPSPLEYKP
+395 
-404 RVKRVKIADAVPA
+404 
-417 RKERRKVA
+417 
-425 DAKWEEVPQELQ
+425 KWEEVPQELQ

-450 AVETA
+450 AVDTA
-455 LVQESRARG
+455 LGQDSRARG

-478 SFGAVGK
+478 GFGDVGK

-498 GITSVEA
+498 GITSMES

-519 EYEDLLRQEMAAQG
+519 EYEDLMRQEMAAQG
-533 ASLWKMVNPLTSRE
+533 ASLFKMVNPLTSRE
-547 AYATQARIERE
+547 AYAVQARIERE

-569 QRQGTPLTRDGV
+569 QRQGLPLSTDGV

-593 ELHKS
+593 ELHKQ
-598 ALAEMKA
+598 ALSEMKA
-605 AGVDGAENVLERAG
+605 AGVEGAENVLERAG

-632 TITRLEKLGLT
+632 TIARLETLGLT
-643 REQAHAK
+643 REKAHAK
-650 VVGLVSLALRRA
+650 VNGLVSLALRRA
-662 NSMDRKLADQVG
+662 NQMDQKLADQVG

-707 LKEAKM
+707 LKESKM
-713 PHDDIERAL
+713 PHDEIERAL

-749 MRIGSENI
+749 MRVGSEDI

-780 NAAFARKGLRKRSDI
+780 NSAFARKGLRKRSDI
-795 EALREEL
+795 EALRNEL
-802 LHDVPLERRKEAAE
+802 LHDVPLEKRKDAAD

-821 IAHYRG
+821 VAHYRG
-827 DPAGAKVNDKFR
+827 DPAGAKVSDKFR
-839 LMQSYG
+839 LLQSYG
-845 RAISLAWSGL
+845 RTISLAWSGL

-875 YAVQEIP
+875 YAAQEIP
-882 GFKSLMK
+882 GFKSLMR
-889 PDRDTA
+889 PDRKTA
-895 RSLNTVLADHS
+895 SSLNNVLAEHS
-906 SASLRLR
+906 SASMRLR

-920 DGYEMDVGNALQLS
+920 DGYEMDMGNALQLS

-939 QMIPY
+939 QIVPY

-953 HQARIVGNLIL
+953 HQASVVGNLIL
-964 DRVEQA
+964 DRVEMA
-970 AHGNAKARE
+970 ANGNTKARE

-1005 DRWDDAIWAEVRPAF
+1005 DKWDDAVWAEVRPAF
-1020 AKMMDAA
+1020 AKMMDAS
-1027 VLKGRLGDIPA
+1027 VLRGRLGDIPA
-1038 FAAFDPVGKFVFTY
+1038 FAAFDQVGKFIFTY
-1052 RTFALTAHNK
+1052 RTFVLAAHNK
-1062 VLAGGIERNGAAAVG
+1062 VLAGGLERNGAAAVG
-1077 LVLMYQMPL
+1077 LILMYQLPL

-1103 ESDDLVKKALGQMG
+1103 GSDDLVKQALGQMG
-1117 GLGLFSEPL
+1117 GLGMFSEPL

-1150 FKSGINLDT
+1150 FQSGINLDAK
-1159 EQGASTA
+1159 QGASTA
-1166 LTMLPVI
+1166 LTMMPVI

>member
-1 MATSPN
+1 MATTPN

-17 AQALKPNRE
+17 APALKPNRE

-33 SVSTAIPEVTAPAQ
+33 SVNTAIPEVTDPALL
-47 TGMAAVQTD
+47 GGAVQSD
-56 GPRVSVTDDT
+56 GPRVSVTDET

-75 ARQARDARALRED
+75 ARQARDARAQRED

-101 WDTTRLIKRLGR
+101 WDTTRLVKRLGR
-113 PTFEDDTP
+113 PTFDDDTP

-130 TPIVLTEDER
+130 TPLVLTEDER

-155 AMDQII
+155 AMDQIT
-161 DRRQAAAVVGD
+161 DRRQAAAVMGD
-172 HPIVGLA
+172 HPVVGLA
-179 TAFVDPLWL
+179 TSFADPLWL

-194 RLGKT
+194 RLGKV
-199 APKVGRAISGASAG
+199 APKAGRVISGVTAG
-213 ALAAG
+213 ALGAG
-218 VTATGEGP
+218 VTAAGEGP

-231 IALSLVLNSAVGAAL
+231 IALSLVLNSAAGAAL

-261 TKAVDDALAA
+261 TKAVDDVLAA
-271 AEHGAQAAM
+271 AEQGAQASV
-280 KPRYRLVEPEKWE
+280 KPRYRLVEAEKWE

-319 GYSYKNKK
+319 GYSYQSKK
-327 FSVEFDNPLDKA
+327 FAVEFDNPLDKA
-339 AYILAGK
+339 AYIVAGK
-346 GESKAHQAIL
+346 SKAHQAIL
-356 DWAMQ
+356 DWAVQ
-361 VSGLTDAQLISRG
+361 TSGLTEAQLIGRG

-381 KARAKTSPGGKLHA
+381 KVRAKSSPEGKISA
-395 GPSPLEYKP
+395 GPSPFEFKP
-404 RVKRVKIADAVPA
+404 RVKQVKVADAVPA
-417 RKERRKVA
+417 RKERRKVQ

-455 LVQESRARG
+455 LGQESRARG

-478 SFGAVGK
+478 GFGAAGK

-498 GITSVEA
+498 GITSMES

-519 EYEDLLRQEMAAQG
+519 EYEDLMRQEMAAQG
-533 ASLWKMVNPLTSRE
+533 ASLFKMVNPLTSRE
-547 AYATQARIERE
+547 AYAVQARIERE

-569 QRQGTPLTRDGV
+569 QRQGLPLTTEGV

-593 ELHKS
+593 ELHKQ
-598 ALAEMKA
+598 ALSEMKA
-605 AGVDGAENVLERAG
+605 AGVEGAENVLERAG

-632 TITRLEKLGLT
+632 TIARLEKQGLT

-650 VVGLVSLALRRA
+650 VTGLVSLALRRA
-662 NSMDRKLADQVG
+662 NSMDKKLADQVG

-707 LKEAKM
+707 LKESKM
-713 PHDDIERAL
+713 PHDEIERAL

-780 NAAFARKGLRKRSDI
+780 NSAFARKGLRKRSDI

-802 LHDVPLERRKEAAE
+802 LHDVPMEKRKEAAD

-821 IAHYRG
+821 VAHYRG

-839 LMQSYG
+839 LLQSYG
-845 RAISLAWSGL
+845 RTISLAWSGL

-875 YAVQEIP
+875 YAAQEMP
-882 GFKSLMK
+882 GFKSLMR
-889 PDRDTA
+889 PDRETA
-895 RSLNTVLADHS
+895 RSLNNVLAEHS

-920 DGYEMDVGNALQLS
+920 DGYEMDMGNALQLS

-939 QMIPY
+939 QMVPY

-953 HQARIVGNLIL
+953 HQARVVGNLIL
-964 DRVEQA
+964 DRVEMA
-970 AHGNAKARE
+970 AKGNTKARE
-979 ALAKYGLGLHVMD
+979 ALEKYGLGLHVMD

-1005 DRWDDAIWAEVRPAF
+1005 DQWDDAVWAEVRPAF
-1020 AKMMDAA
+1020 AKMMDAS

-1038 FAAFDPVGKFVFTY
+1038 FAAFDPVGKFIFTY
-1052 RTFALTAHNK
+1052 RTFVLTAHNK
-1062 VLAGGIERNGAAAVG
+1062 VLAGGLERNGAAAVG

-1095 VIRGEGVL
+1095 VIRGEGAL
-1103 ESDDLVKKALGQMG
+1103 ESDDLVKKAIGQMG

-1150 FKSGINLDT
+1150 FQSGINLDA

-1166 LTMLPVI
+1166 LTMMPVI